1 MLTTPTHR
9 TSWFFKFLEFV
20 LATLAIFNTLSI
32 VFEILPEKYLTGI
45 PESFFDYFYPG
56 QIAISLLIAIGYSIY
71 WHKKEKAGVS
81 NSGKIHAIARGIIR
95 YWLASQICT
104 YGFAKILGTQFHT
117 PDYRLDMALGE
128 VNGFGLTWYYYG
140 YSYTLAVIIASV
152 QIGGSIL
159 LLFRKTTLL
168 GAFILLP
175 VMVNILLINVFFTIA
190 SGAFLNSILF
200 TLALLLLIA
209 IEQQKIRAFLQSIT
223 DDLPPIKLGLFKYI
237 LRFLMVGCAFGLIY
251 YFVVADAA
259 DKRLLGT
266 WQIQTLIKNN
276 DTIAANAWQVD
287 STAWTKVYI
296 EGRYGIALSPNPYI
310 YIPEKSKKGSYTYD
324 TTAHTLVAS
333 FPVKDKQVDTL
344 KAVVSNLT
352 KKTMTLKG
360 TLAKDS
366 IKMVLTRIE
375 RKPHN

>member
-1 MLTTPTHR
+1 MLTAPTHR
-9 TSWFFKFLEFV
+9 TSWFFKFSEFV

-45 PESFFDYFYPG
+45 PESFFENFYLG
-56 QIAISLLIAIGYSIY
+56 QIVISLLIAIGYSIY

-117 PDYRLDMALGE
+117 PDYRLDMPLGE

-175 VMVNILLINVFFTIA
+175 VMVNILLINIFFTIA

-200 TLALLLLIA
+200 TLALILLIS
-209 IEQQKIRAFLQSIT
+209 IEQRKIRAFFQLTT
-223 DDLPPIKLGLFKYI
+223 DDLPAIKLGFFKYV
-237 LRFLMVGCAFGLIY
+237 LKFLMVACAFGLIY
-251 YFVVADAA
+251 YYVVADAA

-266 WQIQTLIKNN
+266 WQIQTLIKNK

-296 EGRYGIALSPNPYI
+296 EGRYGIALSPNPYK

-333 FPVKDKQVDTL
+333 FPVKEKQVDTL

-352 KKTMTLKG
+352 PKTMTLQG

-366 IKMVLTRIE
+366 ITMVLTRIE